1 MRKTAILVAII
12 VVTLVSSL
20 AVSLQASAQNYNIPD
35 WIKNN
40 AKWWSEGNISD
51 SDFVSGIEYMINN
64 GIMNV
69 GQEDKEV
76 KPQNVLNAPLAEES
90 VELPNGLEVEY
101 NVLFVTSEDNCTWDE
116 FGKMHF
122 YNEVTY
128 YYLLSWGL
136 EPTYVDPL
144 CIPNTNYDD
153 LPEEYFG
160 KDLTILMVD
169 KVITE
174 QHLVEDSHAW
184 GYFDPD
190 ESVIVSGEL
199 TDMMTEAGL
208 LTEEDIASEWT
219 LTHELAHFV
228 LYYTGDPAYGFNEG
242 DSDWV
247 HDTEDWNQYCIL
259 QDPNDPTCGEIYS
272 TLEVNGMEVIVMR
285 PYAYYYYE

>member
-1 MRKTAILVAII
+1 VRKTALSIF
-12 VVTLVSSL
+12 VVIAVVIATTLT
-20 AVSLQASAQNYNIPD
+20 VSLQASGQDYNIPN

-40 AKWWSEGNISD
+40 AKWWSEGQIGD
-51 SDFVSGIEYMINN
+51 SDFIN
-64 GIMNV
+64 GIKYLIENNIMIIEGN
-69 GQEDKEV
+69 EV
-76 KPQNVLNAPLAEES
+76 TKPENVLNAPPAEES

-101 NVLFVTSEDNCTWDE
+101 NVLFVTSDDNCTWEE

-136 EPTYVDPL
+136 EPTYIDPL
-144 CIPNTNYDD
+144 CLSNTALEQVPDD
-153 LPEEYFG
+153 YFG
-160 KDLTILMVD
+160 KDLTIILVD
-169 KVITE
+169 RVLTE

-190 ESVIVSGEL
+190 ESMIVSGEL

-247 HDTEDWNQYCIL
+247 HDTEDWNEYCIL
-259 QDPNDPTCGEIYS
+259 QDPNDPTCDEIYS
-272 TLEVNGMEVIVMR
+272 TLEVNGMEVIVMK
-285 PYAYYYYE
+285 PYAYYYE